1 MLKRAT
7 QKALVRLRAFLQAE
21 IILEIRLLRGEL
33 RQLGIEHQGLRAT
46 LDQQL
51 AMLDR
56 LHGEQ
61 GALAA
66 TLERVALLDQ
76 TARSV
81 EDGLLSLTLLRK
93 QEAEAAEGLQS

>member
-46 LDQQL
+46 LD
-51 AMLDR
+51 R
-56 LHGEQ
+56 
-61 GALAA
+61 
-66 TLERVALLDQ
+66 ERWPRPWSASHCWI
-76 TARSV
+76 RP
-81 EDGLLSLTLLRK
+81 
-93 QEAEAAEGLQS
+93 QEASKTAC